1 MRIHPDLNHPYI
13 IKMYDAF
20 IHKQAIFIIL
30 EYAVNKSVS
39 DIFLRNFVYNE
50 ARAFKY
56 FY

>member
-1 MRIHPDLNHPYI
+1 
-13 IKMYDAF
+13 MYDAF

-39 DIFLRNFVYNE
+39 EIFLKNFVYNE
-50 ARAFKY
+50 ERAFKY